1 MHKYYIVYAF
11 QNRQG
16 SFILGRISRIWYS
29 DGSGRCRDNQF
40 GYHYSDLFSTKPSN
54 ESFTEDPKPRQPDMH
69 FGRGRKNRRTRD
81 QQPAERNIWRLP
93 KQNYFMISIYGI
105 TKSEDLTSNHFCKR
119 VLFSLDGFVLKQAL
133 VEIEFRCNF
142 CRPETKQM
150 IHIHQN
156 LLLVLYSIRQVKY
169 PSIPSG
175 VSLLW
180 TIHSVSCPHC
190 FNIYN

>member
-1 MHKYYIVYAF
+1 
-11 QNRQG
+11 
-16 SFILGRISRIWYS
+16 
-29 DGSGRCRDNQF
+29 
-40 GYHYSDLFSTKPSN
+40 
-54 ESFTEDPKPRQPDMH
+54 
-69 FGRGRKNRRTRD
+69 
-81 QQPAERNIWRLP
+81 
-93 KQNYFMISIYGI
+93 
-105 TKSEDLTSNHFCKR
+105 
-119 VLFSLDGFVLKQAL
+119 
-133 VEIEFRCNF
+133 
-142 CRPETKQM
+142 M